1 MSNNMPDSS
10 GWLMLR
16 WATKRS
22 TNSDAQDIYDAI
34 YKRLDRL
41 TDAGVTIV
49 AAAGP
54 EEMLGGRQGLH
65 NTLVRRLCDSCDSW
79 LW

>member
-1 MSNNMPDSS
+1 
-10 GWLMLR
+10 MLR

-54 EEMLGGRQGLH
+54 EEMLGGRPWYIRW
-65 NTLVRRLCDSCDSW
+65 LVRCPCGVTW
-79 LW
+79 